1 MQSIIK
7 KISLILLSACCS
19 LSLQAAESQWLTLID
34 GATGME
40 NFSVV
45 GSANWSAS
53 DGALQATEGSGT
65 SFLLTNDS
73 FADFELHIEFW
84 VSEDAN
90 SGIYM
95 RCQDITGITDRNCYE
110 ANIYD
115 QRPDL
120 TFGTGGI
127 VHVGP
132 VSEPFPK
139 VGGQWNTY
147 HITLN
152 GSSLVVN
159 LNGEETVNV
168 MDEQFAQGPIALQW
182 ARGTV
187 RFRAMRIRPL

>member
-1 MQSIIK
+1 MNSIVKRIG
-7 KISLILLSACCS
+7 LTLLGAFFGF
-19 LSLQAAESQWLTLID
+19 SLQAADSGWITLID
-34 GATGME
+34 GENGME
-40 NFSVV
+40 NFSIV
-45 GSANWSAS
+45 GSANWSAT
-53 DGALQATEGSGT
+53 DGALQATESPGT
-65 SFLLTNDS
+65 SFLVTNES
-73 FADFELHIEFW
+73 YGDFELHIEFW
-84 VSEDAN
+84 VSDDAN

-120 TFGTGGI
+120 SFGTGGI
-127 VHVGP
+127 VHIGP

-147 HITLN
+147 HITLD
-152 GSSLVVN
+152 GESLTVV
-159 LNGEETVNV
+159 LNGEQTVHA
-168 MDEQFAQGPIALQW
+168 MDDQFAQGPIALQW